1 MNNRCPFDILLQ
13 KLTRG
18 TIQQYASLVLQIW
31 YWIWYNVPNY
41 RSFKKL
47 NSSRTVFHTQKIF
60 EREKI
65 RGQRHKTRQAT
76 IRKHT
81 HVRMVDGSAKS

>member
-18 TIQQYASLVLQIW
+18 TIQQYASLVLR
-31 YWIWYNVPNY
+31 IWYNVPNY

-47 NSSRTVFHTQKIF
+47 NSSRTVFHAQKIF

-76 IRKHT
+76 MRKHT